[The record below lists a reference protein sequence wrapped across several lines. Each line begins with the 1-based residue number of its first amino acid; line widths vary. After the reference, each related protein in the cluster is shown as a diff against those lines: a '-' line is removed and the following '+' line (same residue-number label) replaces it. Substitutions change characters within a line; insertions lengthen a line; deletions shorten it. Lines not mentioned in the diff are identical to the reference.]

1 MQKWILF
8 WTSSLLGLIAGG
20 MFYLYTSPQLSERQL
35 SERQLHE
42 IEMHKRELHKDDYK
56 SSKRPEEPQPD
67 PIERARQI
75 GVLYATNR
83 TIAVQYDAGPV
94 PLEQI
99 TYKRSDEL
107 KFGSAIVRV
116 PDIHTIGVVERPA
129 EVVIFGFTL
138 YKGAEDEKS
147 HFTMKDL
154 EVITRDEALKIMLAS
169 QRQGAMVF
177 VHGYNTS
184 FEDSIF
190 KTAQLAFD
198 AGFAGLPIAFS
209 WPSMHSLGGYDYD
222 RESAAYSW
230 DALLDLLYM
239 IQEEAHVSDVYVVAH
254 SMGNQILLDALT
266 HVEPTRGSLKLS
278 EVIMAAPDVDRDVF
292 LKRLDQLKLVSDGLT
307 LYASSA
313 DKAMLASRLKAEGV
327 RAGDIGEDGPVIA
340 PGLETIDVTSL
351 GDDLLALNH
360 GTFSSNK
367 FLIDDIGRLMR
378 IGTHPPAARWPQ
390 LVGVPTSP
398 PTKYWMY
405 PKTIAQ

>member
-1 MQKWILF
+1 
-8 WTSSLLGLIAGG
+8 
-20 MFYLYTSPQLSERQL
+20 
-35 SERQLHE
+35 
-42 IEMHKRELHKDDYK
+42 
-56 SSKRPEEPQPD
+56 
-67 PIERARQI
+67 
-75 GVLYATNR
+75 
-83 TIAVQYDAGPV
+83 
-94 PLEQI
+94 
-99 TYKRSDEL
+99 L
-107 KFGSAIVRV
+107 KFGSAVVRV

-129 EVVIFGFTL
+129 EVVIFGFTFW
-138 YKGAEDEKS
+138 KGAEDEKI
-147 HFTMKDL
+147 HFIMKDL
-154 EVITRDEALKIMLAS
+154 ETISRDEALKIMQAS
-169 QRQGAMVF
+169 QHQGAMVF

-198 AGFAGLPIAFS
+198 AGFRGLPIAFC

-239 IQEEAHVSDVYVVAH
+239 IEEEAQVSHVYVVAH

-266 HVEPTRGSLKLS
+266 HVQPMGGSLKLS

-292 LKRLDQLKLVSDGLT
+292 VKRLDQLKLVSSGLT

-313 DKAMLASRLKAEGV
+313 DKAMLASRLKATGV
-327 RAGDIGEDGPVIA
+327 RAGDIPDDGPVIA

-367 FLIDDIGRLMR
+367 SLIDDIGRLIT
-378 IGTHPPAARWPQ
+378 IGVHPPTVRWPQ
-390 LVGVPTSP
+390 LVGVPTNP
-398 PTKYWMY
+398 PIKYWMY
-405 PKTIAQ
+405 PRTIAQ